1 MTIWQGSLP
10 RWKYVEAIGSQ
21 LQGKTATTALL
32 AIGLERDGTVFSFVN
47 NTDKEIEVMMVNP
60 DDVNQVKYTFVKV
73 SPGFGF
79 HSETLNAGGIFGILA
94 GTKIYLHSN
103 NATAVDGKFRIFVW
117 G

>member
-10 RWKYVEAIGSQ
+10 RWKYVEADGTQ
-21 LQGKTATTALL
+21 LSGKTTATAVLVL
-32 AIGLERDGTVFSFVN
+32 GLERDGTVFSFVN
-47 NTDKEIEVMMVNP
+47 NTDKEIEVMMTSPN
-60 DDVNQVKYTFVKV
+60 DESQTKYTFVRV
-73 SPGFGF
+73 APGFGF

-103 NATAVDGKFRIFVW
+103 NATVSGKFRIFVW